1 MDLSFY
7 QHYWWVLV
15 SVLGAVLVFMLF
27 VQGGQTLLV
36 HHKSPESRRLIV
48 NSLGQKW
55 ELTFTTLVVFG
66 GAFFASFPLF
76 YSTSFGGAY
85 WLWMLILL
93 SFVLQAVSY
102 EFRSK
107 PGNLLGTPTFDSFLF
122 INGLVGCVLLGVAV
136 GTLFFGGDFIVD
148 RENLVSSSAMPVISQ
163 WASTRGLEAIASWRC
178 LLLGFAVFF
187 LARTLASLYFVNNI
201 SDARTFGISNRTSVL
216 FNGVIF
222 AILFVGFLA
231 VLFMAPG
238 ATQNADGTFVMQDY
252 IYLNNLL
259 AMPWA
264 LILFLA
270 GVIMV
275 LYGIFRTAFTT
286 RWRGGIWFAGI
297 GTVIVVFVLFLLA
310 GFGST
315 AYLRSISDLQSSL
328 SIANSS
334 SSMFTLKVM
343 SVVSLAIPFVIAYIA
358 YVWHCMNRKQLT
370 AADVDA
376 DSHSY

>member
-7 QHYWWVLV
+7 QHYWWLLV
-15 SVLGAVLVFMLF
+15 SILGAVLVFMLF

-36 HHKSPESRRLIV
+36 HHRNPESRRLIV

-107 PGNLLGTPTFDSFLF
+107 PGNILGTSTFDTFLF
-122 INGLVGCVLLGVAV
+122 INGFVGCLLLGVAV
-136 GTLFFGGDFIVD
+136 GTLFFGGEFTVA
-148 RENLVSSSAMPVISQ
+148 RGNLVSSNAMPVISK
-163 WASTRGLEAIASWRC
+163 WAPTRGLEAIASWRC

-187 LARTLASLYFVNNI
+187 LARTQASLYFVNNI
-201 SDARTFGISNRTSVL
+201 SDARAFGISNRTSVL
-216 FNGVIF
+216 FNGVVF
-222 AILFVGFLA
+222 AVLFVGFLA

-238 ATQNADGTFVMQDY
+238 ARQSVDGMFTMEKN
-252 IYLNNLL
+252 IYLHNLL

-264 LILFLA
+264 IVLLVI
-270 GVIMV
+270 GVLMV

-286 RWRGGIWFAGI
+286 RWRGGIWFSGI
-297 GTVIVVFVLFLLA
+297 GTVITVLVLLLLA
-310 GFGST
+310 GFEST
-315 AYLRSISDLQSSL
+315 AYLRSTTDLQSSL

-334 SSMFTLKVM
+334 SSLFTLEVM

-358 YVWHCMNRKQLT
+358 YVWRSMNKKQLT